1 MDPIIF
7 QPEAECADR
16 QTIQEIQLHKLKKI
30 VEYCYERMPAYKEKM
45 DALGVRPEHIKTLK
59 DVQLLPFTTK
69 DDLREYYPYGM
80 FAVPMDDI
88 VRIHASSGMTGNP
101 TVVGYTRRDLDTW
114 TDCVARIICAAG
126 VVPSDIA
133 QISFGY
139 GMFTGGFGLH
149 YGLERVGCAVV
160 PISSGNTKRQLKMMR
175 DFGST
180 VLIATPSYALYMG
193 EVAEE
198 SGTDF
203 SKMKLRLG
211 LFGGEGH
218 TKEMQQ
224 QIEKTLHIVD
234 TENYGLSEI
243 MGPGYSGE
251 CWVQNGM
258 HIAEDHFVSEIID
271 PDTGEVLPMG
281 ETGELVITTL
291 SKEALPVLRYR
302 TKDIT
307 SFDPEPCKCGRTS
320 MRMSKLRG
328 RTDDM
333 LVIRGVNVFPSQIEE
348 VLLADPQTAPH
359 YEIELT
365 TRKHLDQ
372 VEVRVEVADP
382 ALLTSYAALE
392 HLRRDMEQKLYT
404 VLNMHV
410 AVKLVEPH
418 TLRRFEGKA
427 QRVVDHRESSGG
439 SGGAQ

>member
-7 QPEAECADR
+7 QPEVECADR
-16 QTIQEIQLHKLKKI
+16 SVIQEVQLHRLKQT
-30 VEYCYERMPAYKEKM
+30 VEYCYERMPHYRQKM
-45 DALGVRPEHIKTLK
+45 DAVGVRPSHIKTLK
-59 DVQLLPFTTK
+59 DVELLPFTTK
-69 DDLREYYPYGM
+69 DDLREHYPFGM
-80 FAVPMDDI
+80 FAVPMEDV
-88 VRIHASSGMTGNP
+88 VRVHASSGMTGNP
-101 TVVGYTRRDLDTW
+101 TVVGYTRRDLDVW
-114 TDCVARIICAAG
+114 TDCVARVICAAG

-160 PISSGNTKRQLKMMR
+160 PVSSGNTKRQLKFMQ

-203 SKMKLRLG
+203 SKMRLRLG

-224 QIEKTLHIVD
+224 QIERTLHIKD

-251 CWVQNGM
+251 CYIQNGM
-258 HIAEDHFVSEIID
+258 HIAEDHFISEIID

-307 SFDPEPCKCGRTS
+307 SFDPEPCACGRRS

-333 LVIRGVNVFPSQIEE
+333 LIIRGVNVFPSQIEE
-348 VLLADPQTAPH
+348 VLLAMPEVAPH

-365 TRKHLDQ
+365 TKKHLDQ

-382 ALLTSYAALE
+382 ALLSSYAALE
-392 HLRRDMEQKLYT
+392 QLRRRIEHAIYT

-410 AVKLVEPH
+410 TVKLVEPRS
-418 TLRRFEGKA
+418 LARFEGKA
-427 QRVVDHRESSGG
+427 QRVKDLRESSAGG
-439 SGGAQ
+439 GRK